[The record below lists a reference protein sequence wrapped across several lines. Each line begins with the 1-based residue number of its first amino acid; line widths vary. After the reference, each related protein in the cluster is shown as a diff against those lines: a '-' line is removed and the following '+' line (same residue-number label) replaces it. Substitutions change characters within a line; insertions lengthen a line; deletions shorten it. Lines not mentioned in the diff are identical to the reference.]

1 MRQVDPLKLYS
12 GLGKHFATY
21 DEFEEAV
28 VSVFNKHVGA
38 FPPGY
43 SYLNLI
49 RWGEVKNWIRQ
60 SGDSIRIELPTAFE

>member
-1 MRQVDPLKLYS
+1 MRQVDPLKLFS
-12 GLGKHFATY
+12 GLNKNFASY

-28 VSVFNKHVGA
+28 VHVFNKNVGA

-49 RWGEVKNWIRQ
+49 RWGEVKDWVRQ
-60 SGDSIRIELPTAFE
+60 SGDSIRIELPPATK